1 MKKRYL
7 IVAAV
12 LGLMW
17 SACNSSNN
25 ENKTGDKMVTD
36 SPMLD
41 SAVSDSLNI
50 KAAPMDSPAVGTDN
64 IRMDSMNNNP
74 KPQ

>member
-1 MKKRYL
+1 MKRRYL
-7 IVAAV
+7 VAVAA

-17 SACNSSNN
+17 SACNSNN
-25 ENKTGDKMVTD
+25 SDKASGGTIVTD

-41 SAVSDSLNI
+41 SAVSDSLSI

-64 IRMDSMNNNP
+64 IKMDSMNNNP
-74 KPQ
+74 RP